1 MTSTQ
6 FIEIVINTSYG
17 GFTVPRDLLI
27 HVGAESQYDSSL
39 KVRTHPTLV
48 NYAKT
53 NRSDLEVKKIPKDLF
68 DASISLGGSHYGCK
82 YRFFEIGEY
91 DGMEGL
97 IIRNNHFEYYK
108 REQGAKAL
116 LSSSELTNDDK
127 VKRLKLLFGIIE

>member
-27 HVGAESQYDSSL
+27 HVEAESQYDTSL

-53 NRSDLEVKKIPKDLF
+53 NRSDLEVFKIPKDLF
-68 DASISLGGSHYGCK
+68 DASVSLGWH
-82 YRFFEIGEY
+82 RFFQIDEY
-91 DGMEGL
+91 DGNESL
-97 IIRNNHFEYYK
+97 TIRHDDFKSYK
-108 REQGAKAL
+108 KEQGAKEL

-127 VKRLKLLFGIIE
+127 VKKLKLLFGIIE

>member
-6 FIEIVINTSYG
+6 FIEIVINSSYG
-17 GFTVPRDLLI
+17 GFTVPDELLI
-27 HVGAESQYDSSL
+27 QVGAEGRYDRSL
-39 KVRTHPTLV
+39 KVRTHSALV

-53 NRSDLEVKKIPKDLF
+53 KRSNLEVKKIPKDLF
-68 DASISLGGSHYGCK
+68 DASVSLEGYG
-82 YRFFEIGEY
+82 FFQIDEY
-91 DGMEGL
+91 DGDESL
-97 IIRNNHFEYYK
+97 IIKNDDFESYK